1 MSAVI
6 TPLFHANIARSIYE
20 EVQNR
25 SSIYHYFI
33 GKTLVWEDEL
43 TPPIPSQYQLYEND
57 VRNNIIQTKQIAIN
71 DVALVVPRINWEGG
85 TVYDMFDDNI
95 SATNPAASGATSLKE
110 ARFYVITEDFN
121 IYKCIFNNNGGAS
134 TVEPTGTGSTNFETS
149 DGYIWKFISFI
160 PLGLRNKFMTPD
172 FVPITKSIKNQY
184 YSSGIITAYNI
195 LDGGQDYNPD
205 ETYLVIQGDGS
216 GPSRKNV
223 AETITFNVEVASG
236 TNDYGSG
243 NKFYIDNSVSPDI
256 KLLEGNTYRFDQSD
270 ASNTGHPLRFSIT
283 PDGTHNSGV
292 EYTTGVTYVGT
303 PGSPGAYTEIVV
315 QDGVSNLSYYC
326 MMHSGMGAL
335 AYTIASVGE
344 DGQADIDLVI
354 ENGTITGLII
364 NDGGYGYTDA
374 NAQVVTGPLD
384 PGTGANITLNLSTG
398 DLNTQQSNVELLAV
412 DGSLSHIV
420 IENSGIG
427 YTNVSVNITGDGEGA
442 EATATFNANGEI
454 DKINI
459 TNYGSGY
466 SYANASII
474 GDGTGAVVRAI
485 IAPKGGHGSNAPDE
499 LLADTVC
506 FYSSFEND
514 KIAGYNFNNDYRQI
528 GIIKNL
534 ASAGSLFNKFN
545 GVLGSACYGIE
556 VGSSFDPADFP
567 LDSIVVTS
575 GGTKE
580 FRVVSNL
587 DGTFVLQSL
596 NGSVVLP
603 GDVLYNEDLSDSFSV
618 TGVTNPNVNKFSGEM
633 LYIDNKLA
641 FTPSDQQFVVFR
653 TFIKF

>member
-33 GKTLVWEDEL
+33 GKTLVWEDEQ
-43 TPPIPSQYQLYEND
+43 TPSLPFQYQSYEND
-57 VRNNIIQTKQIAIN
+57 ARNNIIQTKQISIN
-71 DVALVVPRINWEGG
+71 DVSLVVPRINWKGG
-85 TVYDMFDDNI
+85 QAYDMFDDKI
-95 SATNPAASGATSLKE
+95 SPANPAASGATSLKE
-110 ARFYVITEDFN
+110 SRFYVITEDFN
-121 IYKCIFNNNGGAS
+121 IYKCIFNNNGGVS
-134 TVEPTGTGSTNFETS
+134 TVEPSGTGSNNFETS

-160 PLGLRNKFMTPD
+160 PLGLRNKFMTPG

-184 YSSGIITAYNI
+184 YSSGTITAYNI
-195 LDGGQDYNPD
+195 LDGGQNYNPD

-216 GPSRKNV
+216 GPSRRR
-223 AETITFNVEVASG
+223 IPDPFTFNVEVANG
-236 TNDYGSG
+236 TNEYGSG
-243 NKFYIDNSVSPDI
+243 NKYYIDNSVSPDI
-256 KLLEGNTYRFDQSD
+256 KLLEGNAYRFDQSD
-270 ASNTGHPLRFSIT
+270 DSNAGHHLKFSIT
-283 PDGTHNSGV
+283 PDGTHNSGI

-303 PGSPGAYTEIVV
+303 PGQFGAYTQIVV
-315 QDGVSNLSYYC
+315 PEGVSNLSYYC
-326 MMHSGMGAL
+326 ENHSGMGGL

-344 DGQADIDLVI
+344 NGQADIDLVI

-384 PGTGANITLNLSTG
+384 PGTGANITLNLNIG
-398 DLNTQQSNVELLAV
+398 DLNTQQSNVELLAI

-420 IENSGIG
+420 IENSGSG
-427 YTNVSVNITGDGEGA
+427 YTNVSINITGDGEGA
-442 EATATFNANGEI
+442 AAEATFNANGEI

-459 TNYGSGY
+459 TNYGTGY
-466 SYANASII
+466 SYATATI
-474 GDGTGAVVRAI
+474 TGNGEGAILRPI

-499 LLADTVC
+499 LLADTIA
-506 FYSSFEND
+506 FYASFENE
-514 KIAGYNFNNDYRQI
+514 KISGFEFDNDYRQI

-534 ASAGSLFNKFN
+534 ASSGSLYNKFN
-545 GVLGSACYGIE
+545 NILGSACYGVE
-556 VGSSFDPADFP
+556 TLTPFVATNFP
-567 LDSIVVTS
+567 LDSKVVTS

-580 FRVVSNL
+580 FRIVSNVE
-587 DGTFVLQSL
+587 GKFILQSL
-596 NGSVVLP
+596 DGSVVLP
-603 GDVLYNEDLSDSFSV
+603 GDTLYTEDLSNNFIV
-618 TGVTNPNVNKFSGEM
+618 TGVTNPNINKFSGEM

>member
-33 GKTLVWEDEL
+33 GKTLVWEDEQ
-43 TPPIPSQYQLYEND
+43 TPPLPSQYQLYEND

-71 DVALVVPRINWEGG
+71 DVALVVPRIDWQGG
-85 TVYDMFDDNI
+85 QVYDMFDDNI
-95 SATNPAASGATSLKE
+95 STTNPAASGATSLKT
-110 ARFYVITEDFN
+110 ARFYAITEDFN
-121 IYKCIFNNNGGAS
+121 IYKCIFNNNGGQS
-134 TVEPTGTGSTNFETS
+134 LVEPTGTGSTNFETS
-149 DGYIWKFISFI
+149 DGYIWKFIAFI
-160 PLGLRNKFMTPD
+160 PLGLRNKFMTPEY
-172 FVPITKSIKNQY
+172 VPITKSIKNQY
-184 YSSGIITAYNI
+184 YSSGTITAYNI

-216 GPSRKNV
+216 GPSRKNS
-223 AETITFNVEVASG
+223 ASTITFNVEVASG

-243 NKFYIDNSVSPDI
+243 NKFYIDNEVSPDL
-256 KLLEGNTYRFDQSD
+256 KLIEGNTYVFDQSD
-270 ASNTGHPLRFSIT
+270 SSNASHPLRFSIT

-303 PGSPGAYTEIVV
+303 PGQAGAYTQIVV
-315 QDGVSNLSYYC
+315 PEGVSNLSYYC
-326 MMHSGMGAL
+326 ENHSGMGAL

-344 DGQADIDLVI
+344 NGQADIDLVI

-398 DLNTQQSNVELLAV
+398 DLNTQQSNVELLAI

-427 YTNVSVNITGDGEGA
+427 YTTASVNILGDGDGA
-442 EATATFNANGEI
+442 EASAEFNANGEI
-454 DKINI
+454 TKINI

-466 SYANASII
+466 SYAIATII
-474 GDGTGAVVRAI
+474 GDGQGAILRPI

-499 LLADTVC
+499 LLADTVS
-506 FYSSFEND
+506 FYSSFENE
-514 KIAGYNFNNDYRQI
+514 KISGFNFNNDYRQI

-534 ASAGSLFNKFN
+534 ASAGSLYNKFN
-545 GVLGSACYGIE
+545 GILGSGCYG
-556 VGSSFDPADFP
+556 VSTSTSFNVIDFP
-567 LDSIVVTS
+567 LDSKVVTS

-580 FRVVSNL
+580 FRIVSNL
-587 DGTFVLQSL
+587 EGSFVLQSL
-596 NGSVVLP
+596 DGSVILP
-603 GDVLYNEDLSDSFSV
+603 GDTLYTEDLGHSFVV
-618 TGVTNPNVNKFSGEM
+618 TAVTNPNINKFSGEM